1 MNTYLLPIPQ
11 RMEWLGGYFHF
22 SDQGLIVLDSD
33 PPQDLLA
40 AGAVIEKALWTHA
53 KVNWELNAS
62 VAVPREAIKIHM
74 HLGLTNNA
82 RSQLY
87 TLSIKPNIINLK
99 SRNPTGL
106 FYAAQ
111 TLAQLIT
118 HFGRD
123 IPCVEIEDWPDFE
136 HRGVMLDISR
146 DKVYKN
152 ETLYE
157 LIDRLASIKINQI
170 QLYTEHTFAYHN
182 HPEVWKNAS
191 PMTGDDILALDRYC
205 RERFIELIPNQNSFG
220 HMHRWLTHERYAP
233 LAEILGEFEV
243 PWGIM
248 SGPFSLAPEEP
259 GSFELI
265 SGLYDELLPHF
276 SSRVV
281 NIGCDETFDLGKGKS
296 KAICELRGIGN
307 VYLDYLLRLYSN
319 LKPRGFS
326 VQFWGDILLEHPEL
340 VQKLPKD
347 MIALEWG
354 YEANHPFAEHAQIF
368 AASGLPFYVCPG
380 TSAWN
385 SLAGRTDNA
394 VENLRNA
401 AESGK
406 TNHAIGYLNTDWG
419 DSGHWQA
426 VPVSYLGYAMGA
438 AYSWSGD
445 TNKDIDIQEV
455 VSRVMFDDPSGNMGK
470 LFYDLGNLYLKVG
483 SKLSNSSILNTIMQT
498 PLEALKSSDILK
510 GGSFEDVLNEID
522 QILMGLSGERMTR
535 PDADVIRSEVLLTA
549 QLLRHACHRALAV
562 TRGDASGGNYEN
574 LAVELKEIMAEY
586 RRLWLIRNRVGGLND
601 SMVRFGK
608 MLKEY
613 QP

>member
-1 MNTYLLPIPQ
+1 MNTYLLPVPQ

-33 PPQDLLA
+33 TPQNLLT
-40 AGAVIEKALWTHA
+40 AGAVIEKALWAHA
-53 KVNWELNAS
+53 KLNWELNAS
-62 VAVPREAIKIHM
+62 VAVPREDIKIHM
-74 HLGLTNNA
+74 HCASTNNA
-82 RSQLY
+82 RSQSY
-87 TLSIKPNIINLK
+87 TLSIKPNIIDLE
-99 SRNPTGL
+99 SQSPTGL

-118 HFGRD
+118 YYGRD

-191 PMTGDDILALDRYC
+191 PMTGEEILALDRYC

-296 KAICELRGIGN
+296 KTICELIGIGN

-385 SLAGRTDNA
+385 SLAGRTENA

-438 AYSWSGD
+438 AYSWSGN
-445 TNKDIDIQEV
+445 TNKDIDITEV
-455 VSRVMFDDPSGNMGK
+455 VSRLMFDDPSGNMGK
-470 LFYDLGNLYLKVG
+470 IFYDLGNLYLKAG
-483 SKLSNSSILNTIMQT
+483 PKLSNSSILNTIMQT
-498 PLEALKSSDILK
+498 PLAALESSDILK
-510 GGSFEDVLNEID
+510 GVSFEDVLSEIN

-562 TRGDASGGNYEN
+562 TRGDASDGNYEN

-586 RRLWLIRNRVGGLND
+586 HRLWLIRNRVGGLTD
-601 SMVRFGK
+601 SMVRFEK

-613 QP
+613 QS